1 MHARFLLGEKPP
13 KNMQTP
19 DALRVAVAAYLVYNP
34 DNYWF
39 ARAYVNRV
47 WNELLGDG
55 FYSVDS
61 LGPDKEGT
69 YLPVINRL
77 GAVFRYKDFNIK
89 WVFRTIMNSQAYQR
103 ESRTLSHDDKLFT
116 AARPCRMRPDQVV
129 AAVENVTGPLAKSR
143 RTVAT
148 TFDADLSVP
157 QELLEGSIQQAL
169 LLMNNEGLQKAL
181 AKSQTKKRL
190 LEIKSDDELI
200 DELYL
205 NVLARKATA
214 PELARGHSH
223 LKRSASR
230 SDAIDDLMWVLVNST
245 EFVTKK

>member
-1 MHARFLLGEKPP
+1 M
-13 KNMQTP
+13 
-19 DALRVAVAAYLVYNP
+19 
-34 DNYWF
+34 
-39 ARAYVNRV
+39 
-47 WNELLGDG
+47 
-55 FYSVDS
+55 
-61 LGPDKEGT
+61 
-69 YLPVINRL
+69 
-77 GAVFRYKDFNIK
+77 
-89 WVFRTIMNSQAYQR
+89 
-103 ESRTLSHDDKLFT
+103 
-116 AARPCRMRPDQVV
+116 
-129 AAVENVTGPLAKSR
+129 
-143 RTVAT
+143 AT

-181 AKSQTKKRL
+181 AKSQLKQRL
-190 LEIKSDDELI
+190 LEIKGD